1 MRYYRRPTGVALG
14 VVLLALIFVFIGLCA
29 LTATPAR
36 ALTADQ
42 EQALTDYAE
51 MITDAYAE
59 TGVLETVEFYIPSL
73 SAYVIT
79 DVYPA
84 SISEVKL
91 HESIGSSLSDDIHE
105 RFTGITLP
113 AALESIAALGI
124 EEINV
129 IGVTYSSDGYL
140 LYLSINGVNMSTHS
154 DLA

>member
-1 MRYYRRPTGVALG
+1 MRKCIALI
-14 VVLLALIFVFIGLCA
+14 LALTLALVFLTTPALA
-29 LTATPAR
+29 LTAE
-36 ALTADQ
+36 Q
-42 EQALTDYAE
+42 EQSLTGYAE

-113 AALESIAALGI
+113 AKLESIAALGI

>member
-1 MRYYRRPTGVALG
+1 MRKRIALI
-14 VVLLALIFVFIGLCA
+14 LALTLALVFLTTPALA
-29 LTATPAR
+29 LTAE
-36 ALTADQ
+36 Q
-42 EQALTDYAE
+42 EQALADYAE

-73 SAYVIT
+73 SAYIIT

-91 HESIGSSLSDDIHE
+91 HESIGSSLSGDIHE
-105 RFTGITLP
+105 LFTSITLP
-113 AALESIAALGI
+113 AKLESIAALGI